1 MGRLTDKLVH
11 KEGAMIEF
19 LRSLLQCCSFPRR
32 RNKWRWTGA
41 KDLFC
46 SSPSLS
52 PSLYHSLLVLLSFSY
67 IWSTDKLHHQWQKI
81 TTDFGNSDVCS
92 ALENGRLD
100 YGLKLC
106 CSTSHFF
113 SVPLQSP
120 NFYLFLEAVNHFSLN
135 SLSQT
140 MTSCQLTFFS
150 VVFAFWRSLTP
161 SHVESLELS
170 IIRWKFASQQYFAAF

>member
-1 MGRLTDKLVH
+1 MGRLTDKLVD
-11 KEGAMIEF
+11 KEGAMIGF

-81 TTDFGNSDVCS
+81 TTDFGTSDVCS

-100 YGLKLC
+100 YGLKTLLFNFSFLLC
-106 CSTSHFF
+106 SSSIPQLLPF
-113 SVPLQSP
+113 SWSRQS
-120 NFYLFLEAVNHFSLN
+120 FLLEFSITDYDFLPVN
-135 SLSQT
+135 
-140 MTSCQLTFFS
+140 FFS
-150 VVFAFWRSLTP
+150 VVFAFWHSLTP
-161 SHVESLELS
+161 SHVES
-170 IIRWKFASQQYFAAF
+170 